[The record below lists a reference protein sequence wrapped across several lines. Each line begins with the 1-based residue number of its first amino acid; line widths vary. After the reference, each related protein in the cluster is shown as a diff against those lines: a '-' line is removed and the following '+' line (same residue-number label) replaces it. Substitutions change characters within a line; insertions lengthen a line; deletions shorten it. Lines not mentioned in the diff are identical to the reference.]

1 MQHQFLV
8 LCIYFRRF
16 PLIENIRNCDS
27 QLIAKYHHRVDSRNY
42 FTSQEITYRRGRQPK
57 ISGDLVGCC
66 SSLLTQLFKSTSYFH
81 TFFFGVIHIHLP
93 PLSYIQVSIMYM
105 AGIDRILQT
114 FLRKLSRELIALV
127 TSTATLQKKNCTTNF
142 CFALFQSI
150 AYCSIMLY
158 IFFAEGI
165 W

>member
-1 MQHQFLV
+1 MMSVTTSKMLSS
-8 LCIYFRRF
+8 C
-16 PLIENIRNCDS
+16 PPANCDMYATPIPRPVHILPPVPAHRNS

-127 TSTATLQKKNCTTNF
+127 TSTA
-142 CFALFQSI
+142 
-150 AYCSIMLY
+150 MLKLSS
-158 IFFAEGI
+158 
-165 W
+165 